1 MKKRTMILFFFFLM
15 FTPFIVCGQNAVD
28 VSGDL
33 LLDDMPYLQK
43 ISMDFEEALL
53 KDVLKAFSKQTGANF
68 VASNLIEEKTIT
80 IFLSNVTMEEALMTI
95 LSANDL
101 TYETQEN
108 NIYVIKPAGTDAISK
123 ITKVYQLNYIQV
135 YNMPDAITSNA
146 SMDTTMGGGALRGK
160 TAEDKKSI
168 LEIISTLL
176 SPYGKI
182 ITEQRTNSI
191 IITDVPEVFKQIE
204 ETLAQIDVEPVQI
217 MIQAEIIETTTSAIK
232 NIGIKY
238 GSQAQTLKLTYGA
251 TADGEGQNFSTPVGA
266 VPLTENFITSIFG
279 AATSLASNSDLFQY
293 GTLTASSMEILMQLF
308 QSNQDTKI
316 LSRPRVMTINN
327 EPAIFKV
334 ASDTAIGTESVNVTQ
349 TQQTISQAE
358 RVETGVILKV
368 IPQVN
373 KNGDIF
379 MYLEPSIATTQAS
392 TAFPTEFQ
400 DPQIRSSSST
410 VLVKNSDTI
419 VVAGLIK
426 TNNVETTQKVPFL
439 GDIPLFGEA
448 FRSRGRT
455 AEDTEVLI
463 FVTPHIVRKRENVGE
478 KTDIDIQQD
487 DTRKQQI
494 AATLNKYKKQ

>member
-1 MKKRTMILFFFFLM
+1 
-15 FTPFIVCGQNAVD
+15 
-28 VSGDL
+28 
-33 LLDDMPYLQK
+33 
-43 ISMDFEEALL
+43 
-53 KDVLKAFSKQTGANF
+53 
-68 VASNLIEEKTIT
+68 
-80 IFLSNVTMEEALMTI
+80 
-95 LSANDL
+95 
-101 TYETQEN
+101 
-108 NIYVIKPAGTDAISK
+108 
-123 ITKVYQLNYIQV
+123 
-135 YNMPDAITSNA
+135 
-146 SMDTTMGGGALRGK
+146 
-160 TAEDKKSI
+160 
-168 LEIISTLL
+168 
-176 SPYGKI
+176 
-182 ITEQRTNSI
+182 
-191 IITDVPEVFKQIE
+191 
-204 ETLAQIDVEPVQI
+204 
-217 MIQAEIIETTTSAIK
+217 
-232 NIGIKY
+232 
-238 GSQAQTLKLTYGA
+238 
-251 TADGEGQNFSTPVGA
+251 
-266 VPLTENFITSIFG
+266 
-279 AATSLASNSDLFQY
+279 
-293 GTLTASSMEILMQLF
+293 MEILMQLF